1 MICNICLD
9 KINLFYY
16 KSKCS
21 CKNYYHYECI
31 EEWYTYNPCCITCKK
46 KDNTNITIVKNI
58 LYEKILFIIYFILF
72 LSFIFI
78 SLYF

>member
-9 KINLFYY
+9 KINIFYY
-16 KSKCS
+16 KSKCK
-21 CKNYYHYECI
+21 CKNYYHFECI
-31 EEWYTYNPCCITCKK
+31 EEWYTYNRCCITCKK
-46 KDNTNITIVKNI
+46 KDNTNITIIKNR

-72 LSFIFI
+72 LLFIFM

>member
-9 KINLFYY
+9 KINIFYY
-16 KSKCS
+16 KSKCN

-58 LYEKILFIIYFILF
+58 LYEKIFSIIYFILF
-72 LSFIFI
+72 LFLF
-78 SLYF
+78 L